1 VSSSLEKL
9 VEEIISE
16 SKTKADEIRK
26 RGQSEANAAIEAA
39 RTEVI
44 READSIIRDSKSDVE
59 AARNRIASQERQ
71 KARIA
76 YLAEK
81 NKVVQHVLKD
91 VQARLLELVENEPSY
106 RPFLLKAIARGV
118 EAIPS
123 EDVKVAL
130 CERDLK
136 RFKSGK
142 LLDDAL
148 AATQTR
154 KKVIVVDRPIETAG
168 GAVVTSQDGKT
179 RVDCTLEGKLK
190 LMEPQILTEISQ
202 ILFAS

>member
-1 VSSSLEKL
+1 MSSSLEKL

-16 SKTKADEIRK
+16 GNTKADEIR
-26 RGQSEANAAIEAA
+26 RQAETEANAAIEAA
-39 RTEVI
+39 RTEAI
-44 READSIIRDSKSDVE
+44 READSIIRDSRSDVE

-76 YLAEK
+76 HLAEK
-81 NKVVQHVLKD
+81 NKVVQDVLKD
-91 VQARLLELVENEPSY
+91 VQKRLLELVENERSY

-123 EDVKVAL
+123 EELKVAL

-136 RFKSGK
+136 RFKSVG

-148 AATQTR
+148 AATRTR
-154 KKVIVVDRPIETAG
+154 KKVTVVDQPIETVG
-168 GAVVTSQDGKT
+168 GAVVTSEDGKT
-179 RVDCTLEGKLK
+179 RVDCTLEGRLK
-190 LMEPQILTEISQ
+190 LMEPQILAEISR
-202 ILFAS
+202 ILFVS